1 MIASGVFKA
10 TKDQNKRLTVMPDI
24 SLKDS
29 EMSSHSS
36 FWHNMEAEDAKSNES
51 YDFTIEEKLRELT
64 MKKNREKL
72 EADSY

>member
-1 MIASGVFKA
+1 
-10 TKDQNKRLTVMPDI
+10 MPDI